1 MPRKIIVFIISLC
14 MVVTAAILVVGCGKE
29 ETTKATTTMEVPQ
42 LDSGSI
48 SGLQEDGIWT
58 YLGIPYAAPPVG
70 ELRWKEPQPV
80 QAWEDVR
87 PCTEYGPSCPQPP
100 WTYEFS
106 QAEMA
111 VGEQSED
118 CLYLNVWTPVQSPD
132 ERLPVMLWI
141 HGGAF
146 LLGSGSQTLYN
157 GHNLA
162 EKDVVVVTIN
172 YRLNTLGFMAH
183 PMLSEESPN
192 GVSGNYGLLD
202 QIAAL
207 QWVQNNI
214 AAFGGDPDLVTIFGQ
229 SAGGASVCDLM
240 VSPLAAG
247 LFDHAIVQSG
257 GFLSMGLPVNDD
269 GDTLKLAERQ
279 GVKISKELDCENEE
293 DVLACLREKT
303 PQELMD
309 ALNETSAGELGFASI
324 GPNIDG
330 YVIPDN
336 PPEMFAAGEQAS
348 VPLLIGTNA
357 NEGAYFAQDM
367 TLEQYR
373 MMMSFVYGEYGD
385 EVLALYP
392 AQADDQVKA
401 AFTVLLTEMLFAS
414 PSKFAAASMAD
425 VNSPAYL
432 YKFTQLPK
440 DPLLQPMGP
449 FHGYEVAFV
458 FGNLNGMAGPDDTD
472 LSESMMNYWV
482 DFAATG
488 DPNGGEEL
496 EWPAYSLQTDEY
508 QDLGTPISTQSGYY
522 PEAYEI
528 VLAVNEL

>member
-1 MPRKIIVFIISLC
+1 MARRMIVFIVAIC
-14 MVVTAAILVVGCGKE
+14 MVITATVLIAGCGKE
-29 ETTKATTTMEVPQ
+29 ETPRPESTMEVPQ
-42 LDSGSI
+42 LDSGPI
-48 SGLQEDGIWT
+48 SGLQEDGVWS

-80 QAWEDVR
+80 QSWEDVR

-106 QAEMA
+106 QEEMA

-118 CLYLNVWTPVQSPD
+118 CLYLNVWTPAESPD
-132 ERLPVMLWI
+132 ERLPVMFWI

-146 LLGSGSQTLYN
+146 LLGSGSQILYD

-162 EKDVVVVTIN
+162 EKGVVVVTIN
-172 YRLNTLGFMAH
+172 YRINTLGFMAH
-183 PMLSEESPN
+183 PLLSEESPN

-214 AAFGGDPDLVTIFGQ
+214 AAFGGDPELVTVFGQ
-229 SAGGASVCDLM
+229 SAGGASICDLM

-247 LFDHAIVQSG
+247 LFDHAIVESG
-257 GFLSMGLPVNDD
+257 GFLSMGIPVNED
-269 GDTLKLAERQ
+269 GDTLLLAERQ
-279 GVKISKELDCENEE
+279 GEKISQALGCEDEE

-303 PQELMD
+303 PEELME
-309 ALNETSAGELGFASI
+309 ALNETSSSAMGFASI

-330 YVIPDN
+330 YVIPED
-336 PPEMFAAGEQAS
+336 PPVMFAAGEQAA

-357 NEGAYFAQDM
+357 NEGAYFAAAI
-367 TLEQYR
+367 TLDQYK
-373 MMMSFVYGEYGD
+373 MLGFVYGMYAD
-385 EVLALYP
+385 DVMALYP
-392 AQADDQVKA
+392 AETDEQAKSS
-401 AFTVLLTEMLFAS
+401 FMVLLTEMLFAS

-425 VNSPAYL
+425 VGSPAYL
-432 YKFTQLPK
+432 YKFTQVPT
-440 DPLLQPMGP
+440 DPLIQPMGP

-458 FGNLNGMAGPDDTD
+458 FGNLDETASPEDVA

-482 DFAATG
+482 DFAASG
-488 DPNGGEEL
+488 DPNGGGEP
-496 EWPAYSLQTDEY
+496 EWPEFTLQGDEY
-508 QDLGTPISTQSGYY
+508 QELGTPISTQSGFY

-528 VLAVNEL
+528 VVEVNEL